1 MFKHIDDI
9 PEKVVDV
16 DKNNFLLIDTIIH
29 NLKELQEHPV
39 DRILYL
45 DQDSLSKL
53 LGDFVVK
60 TAGFCYSHERI
71 EVGK

>member
-1 MFKHIDDI
+1 MFKYIDDI
-9 PEKVVDV
+9 PENIVEA
-16 DKNNFLLIDTIIH
+16 DKDNFVQIDAIIH

-45 DQDSLSKL
+45 DQSFLSKML
-53 LGDFVVK
+53 DDLVIK